1 MGEMLY
7 AVEREL
13 ACTLGDL
20 LIRRTRL
27 AFETADH
34 GWSLAPA
41 IADVVGP
48 VLGWDAPARASEL
61 ERFRGEISRIFEI
74 EGA

>member
-1 MGEMLY
+1 MRYSAEC
-7 AVEREL
+7 EL

-34 GWSLAPA
+34 GASVAGA
-41 IADVVGP
+41 VADVVGP
-48 VLGWDAPARASEL
+48 ALGWGPERKRAEL
-61 ERFRGEISRIFEI
+61 ERFARELRRIFEI
-74 EGA
+74 ERG